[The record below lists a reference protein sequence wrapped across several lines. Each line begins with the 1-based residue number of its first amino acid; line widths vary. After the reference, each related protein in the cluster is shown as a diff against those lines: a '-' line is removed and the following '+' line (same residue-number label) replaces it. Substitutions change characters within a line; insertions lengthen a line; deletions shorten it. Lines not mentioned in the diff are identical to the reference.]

1 MNEPSLDDVASPGPG
16 ELSRGQRR
24 VLGVLIEKGITT
36 PDQYPLTLKAATTGC
51 NQKSNRDPVTNYTEE
66 QVQQHLDEL
75 RGMGLVACIHTESG
89 RTERFRQYARK
100 KYPFNEKQLAI
111 MTELWLRGRQQP
123 GELRTRAG
131 RMTPIESQEDLR
143 AELQSL
149 MDQGFVQSDGPL
161 ERRGVLVDH
170 TFYPASETQR
180 LQARPAAATM
190 ESADDGA
197 GVATS
202 RSTSR
207 HHDDALP
214 TLETSIEDLRASHAE
229 VLADLAGLAQQVAE
243 LRDELQEL
251 RRSLGA

>member
-1 MNEPSLDDVASPGPG
+1 MNDPTLEDIESPGPR

-36 PDQYPLTLKAATTGC
+36 PEQYPLTLKGATTGC

-66 QVQQHLDEL
+66 QVQQYLDEL
-75 RGMGLVACIHTESG
+75 RGLGLVACIHTESG

-123 GELRTRAG
+123 GELRTRAS
-131 RMTPIESQEDLR
+131 RMAEIAGQEELR
-143 AELQSL
+143 AELQAL

-170 TFYPASETQR
+170 TFYPATEAQR
-180 LQARPAAATM
+180 LQPRPGAGTM
-190 ESADDGA
+190 EPADDESA
-197 GVATS
+197 GVREHGHTY
-202 RSTSR
+202 
-207 HHDDALP
+207 HDAAPSLDS
-214 TLETSIEDLRASHAE
+214 SIRELRAAHEAVAYDVAALIE
-229 VLADLAGLAQQVAE
+229 QVAA
-243 LRDELQEL
+243 LRSEVEDI
-251 RRSLGA
+251 RRQLGM